1 MSTWCYIGSWEG
13 KNVILMYFADGEG
26 GSTLVAACVYFED
39 QKDLMS
45 PLTSG
50 KGVIQVS
57 WFGCW

>member
-1 MSTWCYIGSWEG
+1 
-13 KNVILMYFADGEG
+13 MYFADGEG